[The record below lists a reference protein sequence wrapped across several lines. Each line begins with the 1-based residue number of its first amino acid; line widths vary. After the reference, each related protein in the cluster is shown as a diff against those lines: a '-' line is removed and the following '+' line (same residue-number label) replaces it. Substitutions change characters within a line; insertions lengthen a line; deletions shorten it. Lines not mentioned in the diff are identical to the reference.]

1 MSRYAIEVR
10 KENKILIPRIS
21 ITELEYDIIRKS
33 MGYYFNSIEIRIE
46 KELNK
51 NICYECIN
59 SNIMGI
65 EFQLSK
71 GEEVIIEIKKSE
83 NFSGYK
89 IKLSEF
95 IQSKEPLAIH
105 CTNLNDTITIL
116 KALWRMGDSTKT
128 SELEIRAV
136 YYSSE
141 YTGNFCYTNI
151 GILMPLKDEICKNW
165 GIKHVYEA
173 EDVDLNN

>member
-33 MGYYFNSIEIRIE
+33 MGYYFNSIEIKIE

-128 SELEIRAV
+128 SELEIRAA